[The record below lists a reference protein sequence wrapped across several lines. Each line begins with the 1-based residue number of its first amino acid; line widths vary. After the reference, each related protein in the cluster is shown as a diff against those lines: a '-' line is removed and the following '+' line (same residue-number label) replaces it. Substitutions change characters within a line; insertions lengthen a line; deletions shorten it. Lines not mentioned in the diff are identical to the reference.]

1 MGEYLTFDKMIA
13 PVVIQVLFWI
23 GVVFIVIAGLIS
35 LFSGAFLTGLAMIIL
50 GPIVVRVYCEVLLV
64 FFRILDN
71 LREININTRKG

>member
-35 LFSGAFLTGLAMIIL
+35 LFSGAFLAGLAMIIL
-50 GPIVVRVYCEVLLV
+50 GPIAVRVYCEVLLV

-71 LREININTRKG
+71 LREINVNTRKG

>member
-1 MGEYLTFDKMIA
+1 MGEYLTFEKMIA
-13 PVVIQVLFWI
+13 PVVIQILFWV
-23 GVVFIVIAGLIS
+23 GVVGIVLSGLFT
-35 LFSGAFLTGLAMIIL
+35 LFSASFISGLLMIII